1 MIEKIVEVGN
11 LFNFYGRLLTDRQY
25 IVMELY
31 YIYDY
36 SLAEIGEELD
46 ISRQAVYDTIKRS
59 EQKLYEFENTLNLLE
74 KFNLNKRDIEKLALV
89 VKEIENEA
97 ENTENPIIIEKTQ
110 ELRELI
116 FKIIENS

>member
-1 MIEKIVEVGN
+1 
-11 LFNFYGRLLTDRQY
+11 
-25 IVMELY
+25 MELY

-116 FKIIENS
+116 LKIIENS

>member
-59 EQKLYEFENTLNLLE
+59 EQKLYEFEETLNLLE
-74 KFNLNKRDIEKLALV
+74 KFNLNKKEIEKLGLV
-89 VKEIENEA
+89 VKEIETEA
-97 ENTENPIIIEKTQ
+97 KNIENFIIVEKTQ

-116 FKIIENS
+116 VKIIKNS